1 MPLPRELRAGHVVLT
16 RGTGHLS
23 RAICLLDG
31 SEVSHAA
38 LAVGPDALAECV
50 GEGLRTITY
59 AKALDAHDL
68 VVGRTLTHPAEMSPV
83 LNVAHRYLGSRHAY
97 AHQQIVLLAVLAVT
111 RRIPLPPGGKRMV
124 RAVLDQA
131 AGVLNTMAERGQQPM
146 ICSEFVYRC
155 HSEAQPPA
163 PYALRLRTSAA
174 LDRAEGPTLLQWAEA
189 HPLLPFVPLTA
200 PAALGAYD
208 DVGVEA
214 ALAPV
219 LSAYRA
225 AVGEANGVPTAPR
238 LPGVGAFTDPSDE
251 ELLASMTAFGTALH
265 QAAGADTEGAEPLT
279 PHQSLEQIRLTEAD
293 PNFVT
298 PGDLLHSPSLT
309 EEYRAP
315 GAGVTATASDRYQGR
330 SGKGT
335 EHDT

>member
-1 MPLPRELRAGHVVLT
+1 MPLPSELKTGDVLLT

-31 SEVSHAA
+31 SDVSHA
-38 LAVGPDALAECV
+38 LIAVGPDTVAECV

-59 AKALDAHDL
+59 AQALDEHDL
-68 VVGRTLTHPAEMSPV
+68 VVGRTLTRPADMAPV
-83 LNVAHRYLGSRHAY
+83 IDVAHRYLGSRHAY

-111 RRIPLPPGGKRMV
+111 RRIPLPLGGKRMV

-155 HSEAQPPA
+155 HAEAQPTP
-163 PYALRLRTSAA
+163 PYALRLQGSEPAG
-174 LDRAEGPTLLQWAEA
+174 RAEGRTLLDWAEA
-189 HPLLPFVPLTA
+189 HPALPRVPLTA
-200 PAALGAYD
+200 PTALGTYD
-208 DVGVEA
+208 HAGVEA

-219 LSAYRA
+219 LSAYHA
-225 AVGEANGVPTAPR
+225 AVGKANGLPAAQR
-238 LPGVGAFTDPSDE
+238 LPGVGALADPSDE

-265 QAAGADTEGAEPLT
+265 QAADADGAERLT
-279 PHQSLEQIRLTEAD
+279 PHQALTAIRATEAE

-309 EEYRAP
+309 EKYRAP
-315 GAGVTATASDRYQGR
+315 IGRPTAAVASGR
-330 SGKGT
+330 P
-335 EHDT
+335 HQH

>member
-1 MPLPRELRAGHVVLT
+1 MPLPSELKTGDVVLT

-38 LAVGPDALAECV
+38 IAVGPDTLAECV

-59 AKALDAHDL
+59 ARALDAHDL
-68 VVGRTLTHPAEMSPV
+68 VVGRTLTRPADMVPV
-83 LNVAHRYLGSRHAY
+83 IDVAQRYLGTRHAY
-97 AHQQIVLLAVLAVT
+97 AHQQVVLLALLAVT

-155 HSEAQPPA
+155 HAEAQPEP
-163 PYALRLRTSAA
+163 PYELRLQGSA
-174 LDRAEGPTLLQWAEA
+174 LTERAERQTLLEWAQD
-189 HPLLPFVPLTA
+189 HPALPHVPQTA
-200 PAALGAYD
+200 PTALGAHD
-208 DVGVEA
+208 PAGVEA

-219 LSAYRA
+219 LSAYHA
-225 AVGEANGVPTAPR
+225 AVGKANGIPAAQY
-238 LPGVGAFTDPSDE
+238 LPGTDALADPSDE
-251 ELLASMTAFGTALH
+251 ELLASMAAFGTALH
-265 QAAGADTEGAEPLT
+265 QATSADIDGAE
-279 PHQSLEQIRLTEAD
+279 RLTSREALEKIRATGAD
-293 PNFVT
+293 PNFIT

-309 EEYRAP
+309 EKYRAP
-315 GAGVTATASDRYQGR
+315 IGKPATAAT
-330 SGKGT
+330 SGLLSPR
-335 EHDT
+335 

>member
-1 MPLPRELRAGHVVLT
+1 MPLPSELKTGDVLLT

-31 SEVSHAA
+31 SDVSHA
-38 LAVGPDALAECV
+38 LIAVGPDTVAECV

-59 AKALDAHDL
+59 AQALDEHDL
-68 VVGRTLTHPAEMSPV
+68 VVGRTLTRSADMTPV
-83 LNVAHRYLGSRHAY
+83 LDVAHRYLGSRNAY

-111 RRIPLPPGGKRMV
+111 RRIPLPLGGKRMV

-155 HSEAQPPA
+155 YAEAQPTP
-163 PYALRLRTSAA
+163 PYALRLQGSGPTA
-174 LDRAEGPTLLQWAEA
+174 RAEGRTLLDWAEA
-189 HPLLPFVPLTA
+189 HPALPRVPLA
-200 PAALGAYD
+200 PTALGAYD
-208 DVGVEA
+208 HAGVEA

-219 LSAYRA
+219 LSAYHA
-225 AVGEANGVPTAPR
+225 AVGKANGLPAPQR
-238 LPGVGAFTDPSDE
+238 LPGAGALADPSDE

-265 QAAGADTEGAEPLT
+265 QAADADSTERLT
-279 PHQSLEQIRLTEAD
+279 PHQALTTIRTTEAE

-309 EEYRAP
+309 EKYRAP
-315 GAGVTATASDRYQGR
+315 IARPTAAVTSGR
-330 SGKGT
+330 LN
-335 EHDT
+335 